1 MHCPFTS
8 KLHYCSHL
16 RWSFYRY
23 ASVYTCSDSADMSLS
38 QHTAGRFSFSNWFS
52 HLSLRHCDLS
62 QRRIQSDSSAT
73 SSIPAQIFCSPAMED
88 TWKELIIRS
97 TKPPLGRIK
106 LWTFWNKKSS
116 WSSAILSSRD
126 VFTEIPS
133 VLELKAGFHKQK
145 SRSSNQKRRAY
156 DLVKTALPIP
166 PTTPSLTFR
175 LWSSEK
181 QIVGVGSRSGRTK
194 PVTKRTHGNVHC
206 DWFIFPLPLPTPTI

>member
-1 MHCPFTS
+1 MQVFTLVLIPPTWAFHS
-8 KLHYCSHL
+8 ILL
-16 RWSFYRY
+16 VDF
-23 ASVYTCSDSADMSLS
+23 LS
-38 QHTAGRFSFSNWFS
+38 QIDSHTFLFAIVNSVRLFS
-52 HLSLRHCDLS
+52 HFL
-62 QRRIQSDSSAT
+62 DSGADFLLPSGAGHLKRT
-73 SSIPAQIFCSPAMED
+73 D
-88 TWKELIIRS
+88 NS
-97 TKPPLGRIK
+97 TKPPLRRIK
-106 LWTFWNKKSS
+106 LWTFWKKKSS

-181 QIVGVGSRSGRTK
+181 QIVGVGSWSGRTK